1 MFKYKLNRRGCGG
14 LILVV
19 AGLATVVP
27 AAEPSN
33 AATTDELNSPH
44 VAARAQAA
52 MSLVLILRDQGVRSD
67 LKLSTDQSAAVDKA
81 LSDVDYPLWSARDAK
96 DAETQVKCSRA
107 YDHLEKELDSTLQP
121 LQCRRLDGIVLQSHG
136 WPAVLL
142 PRFADRLK
150 LSVDQ
155 QSRIRELLKPADTEK
170 SDQQTPVIPD
180 ATQKQIRN
188 VLTELQRTQLDQL
201 IGAPLKTSKLRTR
214 YCRAPEFEEISTW
227 INSEPL
233 DRTKLTGKVTAV
245 HFWAFGCINCVH
257 NLPHYQAWQERYAD
271 KGLVIVGFHTP
282 ETEAERVVESVRAKV
297 AANEIKYPVAVDGA
311 AKNWNAWSNR
321 WWPTVYL
328 VDKRGFVR
336 YWWYGELNWQGAK
349 GEEYLRQRI
358 EELLAERD

>member
-1 MFKYKLNRRGCGG
+1 MFNRIMNC
-14 LILVV
+14 LCSALMLVV
-19 AGLATVVP
+19 AELASPIP

-33 AATTDELNSPH
+33 VATADELSSPH
-44 VAARAQAA
+44 LAARAQAA
-52 MSLVLILRDQGVRSD
+52 MSLVLILRDPGVRSD
-67 LKLSTDQSAAVDKA
+67 LKLSTDQSAVVDKA
-81 LSDVDYPLWSARDAK
+81 LSDVDYPLWYVRDAK
-96 DAETQVKCSRA
+96 DAETQVKRARA
-107 YDHLEKELDSTLQP
+107 YDHLEQELESALQP
-121 LQCRRLDGIVLQSHG
+121 LQRRRLDGIVLQSYG
-136 WPAVLL
+136 WPAILL
-142 PRFADRLK
+142 PRFADRLT
-150 LSVDQ
+150 LTIDQ
-155 QSRIRELLKPADTEK
+155 LSRIRELLKPADAEK
-170 SDQQTPVIPD
+170 ADQATAAIPD

-188 VLTELQRTQLDQL
+188 VLTESQRSQLDQL
-201 IGAPLKTSKLRTR
+201 IGAPFKTSKLRTR

-233 DRTKLTGKVTAV
+233 DRTKLAGKVTAV

-282 ETEAERVVESVRAKV
+282 EAEAERVVESVRAKV
-297 AANEIKYPVAVDGA
+297 AANEIRYPVAIDGA

-328 VDKRGFVR
+328 IDKRGFVR
-336 YWWYGELNWQGAK
+336 DWWYGELNWQGAK